1 MTDPAPEH
9 KSGLQWQPKSKE
21 IKNQPFF
28 VRGSG
33 TDGKR
38 RVLFCLCS
46 LLCQRGSQECATSH
60 LHGCPGW
67 QQGTHKTMRS
77 PTNPLEVK
85 ARVLRGLQLNGLTT
99 QWEGR
104 YCLEE
109 RAGGMVLPSV
119 PDSISQKW
127 LPTLA
132 MISILKGTSTFYPL
146 CRELYTP
153 SLELGRTF
161 VVVSSEK
168 LP

>member
-1 MTDPAPEH
+1 MGRTVEAVSCGRCTDPAPEH

-21 IKNQPFF
+21 IRNQPFF
-28 VRGSG
+28 VCGSG

-60 LHGCPGW
+60 QPCQECATSHLHGCPGC
-67 QQGTHKTMRS
+67 QQGTHKMMRS

-85 ARVLRGLQLNGLTT
+85 ARVLRGLKLNGPTT

-132 MISILKGTSTFYPL
+132 MHFCLKGDL
-146 CRELYTP
+146 DI
-153 SLELGRTF
+153 
-161 VVVSSEK
+161 
-168 LP
+168 LPIM